1 MEYYDVGGFHNL
13 KGLVVVLGS
22 GFRVHLVDFHK
33 MVVCLH
39 VVVVFHSLHVV
50 VAVFHSLHLVVVCL
64 HDVVVCLHVVVV
76 FHTLHLVVVCLHR
89 ED

>member
-1 MEYYDVGGFHNL
+1 MVLMEYYDVGGFHNL

-50 VAVFHSLHLVVVCL
+50 VVFHSLHLVVVCL
-64 HDVVVCLHVVVV
+64 H
-76 FHTLHLVVVCLHR
+76 R

>member
-1 MEYYDVGGFHNL
+1 MVLMEYYDVGGFHNL

-50 VAVFHSLHLVVVCL
+50 MVCIHVVVVFHSLHLVVVCL
-64 HDVVVCLHVVVV
+64 H
-76 FHTLHLVVVCLHR
+76 R